1 MLGFPGMVR
10 TETRERAYMSLFS
23 RRDTSPIPSTNF
35 SAFDSHISVSGD
47 VETEGALR
55 IDGRLEGTIRR
66 ADLIVVGQGATVV
79 GDITAREV
87 IVGGAVTGN
96 IFAAQRTELQSTGIV
111 AGDIRSAAILIHEG
125 GVVQGR
131 LYIHPISGTAEGG
144 TGSGG
149 SGGKETPAIAATSRA
164 SDSARLSPAL
174 LGK

>member
-1 MLGFPGMVR
+1 
-10 TETRERAYMSLFS
+10 MSLFS

-66 ADLIVVGQGATVV
+66 ADLIVIGQGATVV

-144 TGSGG
+144 SASGSG
-149 SGGKETPAIAATSRA
+149 GGKETPALTAAARA
-164 SDSARLSPAL
+164 SSDSARLSPAL

>member
-1 MLGFPGMVR
+1 
-10 TETRERAYMSLFS
+10 MSIFS
-23 RRDTSPIPSTNF
+23 RREASPIPSTNF
-35 SAFDSHISVSGD
+35 SVFDSHIAITGD
-47 VETEGALR
+47 LETDGALR
-55 IDGRLEGTIRR
+55 IDGRLEGTINR

-131 LYIHPISGTAEGG
+131 LYIHPISGGPVD
-144 TGSGG
+144 SGD
-149 SGGKETPAIAATSRA
+149 KAPAQLAATTSRP
-164 SDSARLSPAL
+164 SNSNLSPAL
-174 LGK
+174 LGKS

>member
-1 MLGFPGMVR
+1 
-10 TETRERAYMSLFS
+10 MSLFS
-23 RRDTSPIPSTNF
+23 RREVSPIPSTNF
-35 SAFDSHISVSGD
+35 SVFDSHISVSGD
-47 VETEGALR
+47 LETDGALR
-55 IDGRLEGTIRR
+55 IDGRLEGTIHR

-131 LYIHPISGTAEGG
+131 LYIHPISGTAEGS
-144 TGSGG
+144 GSGAA
-149 SGGKETPAIAATSRA
+149 SSTPALTATTTRPSG
-164 SDSARLSPAL
+164 SAESGRLSPAL
-174 LGK
+174 MGK

>member
-1 MLGFPGMVR
+1 
-10 TETRERAYMSLFS
+10 MSLFS

-47 VETEGALR
+47 VETDGALR

-66 ADLIVVGQGATVV
+66 ADLVVIGQGATIV
-79 GDITAREV
+79 GDVTAREV

-131 LYIHPISGTAEGG
+131 LYIHPISGTD
-144 TGSGG
+144 GSSG
-149 SGGKETPAIAATSRA
+149 SGKETPALTATTRSSSA
-164 SDSARLSPAL
+164 DARLSPAL

>member
-1 MLGFPGMVR
+1 MLGFPGMDR
-10 TETRERAYMSLFS
+10 AESRELASMSLFS

-66 ADLIVVGQGATVV
+66 ADLVVVGQGATIV
-79 GDITAREV
+79 GDVTAREV

-131 LYIHPISGTAEGG
+131 LYIHPISGNTEGG
-144 TGSGG
+144 S
-149 SGGKETPAIAATSRA
+149 SSDKETPKITATS
-164 SDSARLSPAL
+164 SARTSGLSPAL

>member
-1 MLGFPGMVR
+1 
-10 TETRERAYMSLFS
+10 MSLFG
-23 RRDTSPIPSTNF
+23 RREASPIPTTNF
-35 SAFDSHISVSGD
+35 SVFDSHISVSGD
-47 VETEGALR
+47 LETDGALR
-55 IDGRLEGTIRR
+55 IDGRLEGSIHR
-66 ADLIVVGQGATVV
+66 ADLIVIGQGASVV

-111 AGDIRSAAILIHEG
+111 AGDIRSAAILVHEG

-131 LYIHPISGTAEGG
+131 LYIHPISGAAEG

-149 SGGKETPAIAATSRA
+149 SSGTTPPRVSSGES
-164 SDSARLSPAL
+164 SDSGRLSPAL